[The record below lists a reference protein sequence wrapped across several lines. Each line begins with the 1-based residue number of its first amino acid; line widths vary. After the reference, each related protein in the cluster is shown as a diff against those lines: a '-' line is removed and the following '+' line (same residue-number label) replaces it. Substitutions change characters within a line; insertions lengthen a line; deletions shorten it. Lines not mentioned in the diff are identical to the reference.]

1 MYLLWNVCIHKS
13 KRSQV
18 LDNDEKKN
26 AQIKVFALG
35 LQKHKN
41 KIEGQRHR
49 NTHITYSLVI
59 LPTKLII
66 KENIHIFLDAKGT
79 NYI

>member
-1 MYLLWNVCIHKS
+1 MFASTKAKGVGF
-13 KRSQV
+13 

-41 KIEGQRHR
+41 KIEGQKHR
-49 NTHITYSLVI
+49 NTYITYSLVI

-66 KENIHIFLDAKGT
+66 
-79 NYI
+79 